1 MLTPIEKTH
10 PDSPGETA
18 ADGDSRQSYPK
29 KHSGRRVGPTN
40 SHGVILDTARAQF
53 SEHGFDGTTMRGIAQ
68 AADVDSALIHHFF
81 LSKEGLFFA
90 AVQDAFVVPELVATV
105 CEGDPGQA
113 GERLA
118 RAFLAHWETPDIKP
132 RVEGLIRSARAF
144 DGAASALCDF
154 VGGEVMQPVTIALGH
169 GKPELRAALLGVQLI
184 GIVYIRLVLKVEP
197 LASMGVDDLV
207 TCVAPTCQAYLTERL

>member
-1 MLTPIEKTH
+1 M
-10 PDSPGETA
+10 SGEMAT
-18 ADGDSRQSYPK
+18 GRDSRQSHPK
-29 KHSGRRVGPTN
+29 KHSGRRTGPTN
-40 SHGVILDTARAQF
+40 SHGVILDTARALF
-53 SEHGFDGTTMRGIAQ
+53 SERGFDGTTMRGIAQ

-81 LSKEGLFFA
+81 LSKEGLFFV

-105 CEGDPGQA
+105 CEGDPDQA

-132 RVEGLIRSARAF
+132 RVEGLIRSARAL
-144 DGAASALCDF
+144 DAADSALCDF
-154 VGGEVMQPVTIALGH
+154 VGGKVMRPVTITLGH

-184 GIVYIRLVLKVEP
+184 GIVYLRLVLKVEP

-207 TCVAPTCQAYLTERL
+207 TYVAPTCQAYLTERL